1 MGSSES
7 LSRAMRAR
15 QITVRWQEAL
25 MLEISWQ
32 DFEKVELQV
41 GTILSAEEFP
51 EARRPAYKLTIDF
64 GNKIGIKRSSAR
76 ITDLYKCEDLVG
88 KQIVEVVNFPPKQA
102 GPFISECLVT
112 GFVQEDASVVLAVPD
127 KPANNGSRL
136 A

>member
-88 KQIVEVVNFPPKQA
+88 KQIVAVVNFPPKQV